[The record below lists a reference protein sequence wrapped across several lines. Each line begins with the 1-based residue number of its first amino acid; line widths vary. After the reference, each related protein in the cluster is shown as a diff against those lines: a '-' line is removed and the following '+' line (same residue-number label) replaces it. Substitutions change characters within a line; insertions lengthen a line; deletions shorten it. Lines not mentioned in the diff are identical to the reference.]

1 MASEESGAKRPV
13 RRLPLGRSAR
23 RLSFERWLRL
33 WLYIA
38 GVPGFVLCWALL
50 HVLKTDVVMQAI
62 LLVLFVLCW
71 AFAVSLLMEQIA
83 RPLQTLANVVA
94 SLREDD
100 YSFRARGARRND
112 VIGDLALEI
121 NALASML
128 QAQRA
133 GALEAM
139 ALVERVMDTMQ
150 SPVLAFDPEGRL
162 KLLNVAA
169 ERAFS
174 LGTNKA
180 LSRTAQELKLMY
192 LLEAGNDDV
201 LSLGTEQQQMTRW
214 MVKRANFRLRGVPH
228 ALFVL
233 ADVSTALREEERIA
247 WKRLIRVLGHE
258 INNSLAPIKS
268 IASSLRMRLH
278 ATLPTEERDDFERGL
293 EVVENRA
300 ESLNRFLQA
309 YRQLMGLPAPRFA
322 KVDLTTLVYR
332 VAQLEVRLTV
342 NVTAGA
348 NIEVMVDP
356 DQIEQALI
364 NLVRNATE
372 ASLSPDAA
380 NGDAARVE
388 MSWQHTGNEVSISIL
403 DNGPGLT
410 NSGNLFVPFY
420 TTKPG
425 GTGIGLVLAQQIAEA
440 HSGIVE
446 LGNRTD
452 GVTGCEALLRIPFQ
466 AN

>member
-1 MASEESGAKRPV
+1 MASEQGGTKRPV

-23 RLSFERWLRL
+23 RLSFERRLRL
-33 WLYIA
+33 WLYLA
-38 GVPGFVLCWALL
+38 GVPGFALCWTLL
-50 HVLKTDVVMQAI
+50 HVLKMDAALQVI
-62 LLVLFVLCW
+62 LLVLFALGW
-71 AFAVSLLMEQIA
+71 AFTVSLLMEQLA

-174 LGTNKA
+174 LETNKA
-180 LSRTAQELKLMY
+180 LGHTAQKLKLAY
-192 LLEAGNDDV
+192 LLDASNDDV
-201 LSLGTEQQQMTRW
+201 LSLGAEQQQLTRW
-214 MVKRANFRLRGVPH
+214 IVKRANFRLRGVPH
-228 ALFVL
+228 TLFVL
-233 ADVSTALREEERIA
+233 ADVGTALREEERVA
-247 WKRLIRVLGHE
+247 WRRLIRVLGHE

-268 IASSLRMRLH
+268 IASSLRTRLH
-278 ATLPTEERDDFERGL
+278 AAPQTEERDDFERGL

-322 KVDLTTLVYR
+322 KVDMASLIDR
-332 VAQLEVRLTV
+332 VAQLEVRLMV
-342 NVTAGA
+342 QVIPGDPV
-348 NIEVMVDP
+348 EVMLDP

-364 NLVRNATE
+364 NLVRNAAE
-372 ASLSPDAA
+372 AALSPDAM
-380 NGDAARVE
+380 NEDAPRVE
-388 MSWQHTGNEVSISIL
+388 MSWQHTGNEICISIF

-420 TTKPG
+420 TTKPS

-440 HSGIVE
+440 HNGVVE
-446 LGNRTD
+446 LRNRMD
-452 GVTGCEALLRIPFQ
+452 GVNGCEALLRIPFQ